1 MLMWTTWTA
10 SHCCWSAQH
19 IRLGQLPAA
28 HAAQQ
33 HPMLALVEQHR
44 QGCQEVGKELPDAL
58 HDVGGQNAGHLV
70 RAAHKGDV
78 RLSPQGCLQRHAVE
92 HL

>member
-1 MLMWTTWTA
+1 ML
-10 SHCCWSAQH
+10 
-19 IRLGQLPAA
+19 LGQLPAA

-33 HPMLALVEQHR
+33 HPVLALVEQHR
-44 QGCQEVGKELPDAL
+44 QGCQEVWEELPDAL
-58 HDVGGQNAGHLV
+58 HNVRGQNAGHLV

-78 RLSPQGCLQRHAVE
+78 LLGPQACLQRHAVE